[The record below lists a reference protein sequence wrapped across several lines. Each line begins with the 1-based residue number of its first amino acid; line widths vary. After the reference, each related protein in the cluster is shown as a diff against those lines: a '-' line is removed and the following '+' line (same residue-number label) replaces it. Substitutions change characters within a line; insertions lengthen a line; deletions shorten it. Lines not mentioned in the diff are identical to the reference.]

1 MFILEF
7 FRDFLDGFIYY
18 LYVAICIFA
27 FFYVFGFVANRKR
40 KAINDKLKEKKQ
52 YDIASGKEAAIAAME
67 TKQVLNVEEDPDQE
81 GNPNATLADA
91 TQGTEPAQDPTKK
104 EEVPAVMVI
113 NSSDNASTQTN
124 AAQTQEA
131 PSGPQ
136 VEQPLVIDT
145 STVQ

>member
-1 MFILEF
+1 MEILISF
-7 FRDFLDGFIYY
+7 FRDFLSGFVYY
-18 LYVAICIFA
+18 LYVALCIFA

-52 YDIASGKEAAIAAME
+52 YDIASGREAAIAAME
-67 TKQVLNVEEDPDQE
+67 SKQVLNVEEDPDQE
-81 GNPNATLADA
+81 GNTAPAEAT
-91 TQGTEPAQDPTKK
+91 TEAPAQEDPAKK

-113 NSSDNASTQTN
+113 NSSDTSSQNADVPQ
-124 AAQTQEA
+124 QEV